1 MESSHDLGSFL
12 SDVRWMEL
20 NGVSIH
26 FNILIFFFFFCLR
39 LGSFRADYKYLSIVF
54 LSWISSFPD
63 LQGPSTCFGKRWKNN
78 ISAHFYAEHRNVREF
93 FPKKKQQEETHHQ
106 RTSLDMENICCCCC
120 LFYIMVLLF
129 VKQQNWDLNPLHVQL
144 TFTNRQPEH
153 RKVRKFLFIYLF
165 YIQKFVAPS
174 AQKLSLN

>member
-93 FPKKKQQEETHHQ
+93 FPKKKTTRGNTPPEDVSGHGEH
-106 RTSLDMENICCCCC
+106 L
-120 LFYIMVLLF
+120 LLLLF
-129 VKQQNWDLNPLHVQL
+129 VLHHG
-144 TFTNRQPEH
+144 TFICQTTKSGFKPFACTVN
-153 RKVRKFLFIYLF
+153 IY
-165 YIQKFVAPS
+165 KSPT
-174 AQKLSLN
+174 